1 MISTNE
7 SILFE
12 KFYLGGSNT
21 LRAWKPLQFMTFINE
36 QGLKYPLGKTAKV
49 LTNWE
54 LRFPLFY
61 KFGGVLFYD
70 GGFISEKIENIGK
83 DDIKWNRGLGI
94 TFNLP
99 FGPIRVDYAESL
111 NDPSIKQFH
120 FGFLY
125 SF

>member
-1 MISTNE
+1 
-7 SILFE
+7 
-12 KFYLGGSNT
+12 
-21 LRAWKPLQFMTFINE
+21 MTFTNE